1 MELKQILEMLFQLVI
16 LPIIPLLTL
25 YIKKLIESKIDEI
38 QTKSKNNTFD
48 RYLQIAEEG
57 IVKAVMTV
65 SQTYV
70 DSLKKE
76 GKFDKEAQIKAF
88 NMAKEEFEK
97 IISSEVKD
105 FLNEVTTDYDT
116 WIKAS
121 IESLIKESK

>member
-1 MELKQILEMLFQLVI
+1 MELNQILETLFQLII